1 MSDVDIEEIIDIHS
15 IKPATISVRTNRS
28 LDDEQIKELA
38 SSIRQHGLIQP
49 ITVRP
54 VGSYFEIVTGHRRF
68 NACKILRWR
77 TIPTIVRSL
86 TDKAA
91 FEIQLIENIH
101 RLTLDPVEEAEAFK
115 KYILDYG
122 WGGVSQLARIISKS
136 EQYVSSRI
144 QILRLPKEIIV
155 NISDNK
161 MKTSHAIELV
171 NLNEDDQKIIT
182 DTIINKN
189 LSVRSVRE
197 IIRHVKQGE
206 QSKEFIDQIMIDNLK
221 DGVNSNKTNQSIM
234 NQIRLLKKSLL
245 SLRSV
250 LVKIDVLIDEADK
263 KLDTNERIE
272 IIHKLM
278 QFRLQIHA
286 IIDDNIKA
294 IAKTNKKL

>member
-122 WGGVSQLARIISKS
+122 WGGISQLARIISKS

>member
-68 NACKILRWR
+68 KACKILRWR
-77 TIPTIVRSL
+77 TVPTIVRSL

-171 NLNEDDQKIIT
+171 NLNEDDQKTIT

-206 QSKEFIDQIMIDNLK
+206 QSKEFIDQIMIDDLK
-221 DGVNSNKTNQSIM
+221 EGVNSNKTNQSIM

-294 IAKTNKKL
+294 IAETNKKL